1 MAHLRADI
9 DVLGDNT
16 LDTSTVLRTT
26 LLWIRVC
33 PLTVSVLE
41 VLVAAGPIT
50 IPDRR
55 PLPVEMLPT
64 GSMHTTAAT
73 MMTMATT
80 QFGRKQISPL
90 TTLSARA
97 K

>member
-1 MAHLRADI
+1 
-9 DVLGDNT
+9 
-16 LDTSTVLRTT
+16 
-26 LLWIRVC
+26 
-33 PLTVSVLE
+33 VSVLE